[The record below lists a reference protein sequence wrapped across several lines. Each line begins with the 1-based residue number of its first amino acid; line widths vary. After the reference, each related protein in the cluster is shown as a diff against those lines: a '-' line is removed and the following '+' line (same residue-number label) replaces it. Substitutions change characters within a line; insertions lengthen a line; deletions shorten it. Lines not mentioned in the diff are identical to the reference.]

1 MNSIDGFS
9 FFFLSSIAIR
19 LEKEWEREGDMTFAC
34 SSKTELLLH
43 FLAVGCVLKKIN
55 HDTKVLFITHF
66 GEYCFHRSTLI
77 LRVFYMT
84 YYLSSNKKHTNF
96 DERELQ

>member
-1 MNSIDGFS
+1 
-9 FFFLSSIAIR
+9 
-19 LEKEWEREGDMTFAC
+19 
-34 SSKTELLLH
+34 
-43 FLAVGCVLKKIN
+43 
-55 HDTKVLFITHF
+55 
-66 GEYCFHRSTLI
+66 LI